1 MKQMDDS
8 QLKDQEDSPATTNKT
23 NLLSLIDTM
32 FEKEI
37 MKIMKELRKAVNK
50 TCSLL

>member
-8 QLKDQEDSPATTNKT
+8 QLKDQEDSPATTNTT

-50 TCSLL
+50 KCSLL